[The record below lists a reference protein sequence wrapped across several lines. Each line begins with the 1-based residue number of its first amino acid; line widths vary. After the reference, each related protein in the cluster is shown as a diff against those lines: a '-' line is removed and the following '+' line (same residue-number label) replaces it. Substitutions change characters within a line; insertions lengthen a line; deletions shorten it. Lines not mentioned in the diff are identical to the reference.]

1 MVKGKEAIDDVKDVV
16 VKFLSP
22 RKVRQFKNRGWVRF
36 QIKGCVYEIR
46 GKDKIEYKISK
57 LEKQIKKLKQER
69 NK

>member
-1 MVKGKEAIDDVKDVV
+1 MVAKAEKIDEVKDVV

-36 QIKGCVYEIR
+36 QINGRVFEIR

-57 LEKQIKKLKQER
+57 LEKELKKLKKER
-69 NK
+69 K